1 MNHADLQS
9 SDDVGVDKRE
19 VDENIAYVVKQD
31 EDSYADQMA
40 SMDSQKNN
48 PAIDNEESFLVKNE
62 DGEQEMD
69 KNQKKELEQDDQ
81 VINDGDG
88 EQDDLAYIDEKN
100 REIQLLDQGQEYAI
114 NDNQEFNEEQ
124 VDDAHDSDEEFR
136 RIEARISAQVLEEK
150 QNLQK

>member
-69 KNQKKELEQDDQ
+69 KN
-81 VINDGDG
+81 
-88 EQDDLAYIDEKN
+88 
-100 REIQLLDQGQEYAI
+100 
-114 NDNQEFNEEQ
+114 
-124 VDDAHDSDEEFR
+124 
-136 RIEARISAQVLEEK
+136 
-150 QNLQK
+150 